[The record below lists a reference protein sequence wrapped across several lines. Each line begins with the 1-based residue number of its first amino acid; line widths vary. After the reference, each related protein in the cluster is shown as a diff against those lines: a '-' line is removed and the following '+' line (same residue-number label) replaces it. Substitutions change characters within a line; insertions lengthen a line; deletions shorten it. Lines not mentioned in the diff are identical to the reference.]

1 MKCQQCEKPATFHIT
16 DLTGDDLLALHLCPD
31 CAKHYLQPEENVET
45 PAAASDAT
53 ITGII
58 QQQLTLEQTAED
70 LKELD
75 TKECPVCG
83 VTFYKFRQSGRLG
96 CPHDYEVFQNE
107 LEPLLINVHGAGK
120 HVGKQPKR
128 NPDATEEKTKVI
140 RLRRDLQ
147 EAIERED
154 YESASEIRDHIREIE
169 GDRS

>member
-16 DLTGDDLLALHLCPD
+16 DLSGDELLALHLCPE
-31 CAKHYLQPEENVET
+31 CAKHYLHEDAPET
-45 PAAASDAT
+45 PDASAPPSS

-75 TKECPVCG
+75 TKECPICG
-83 VTFYKFRQSGRLG
+83 VTFYEFRQSGRLG
-96 CPHDYEVFQNE
+96 CPHDYDVFGSE
-107 LEPLLINVHGAGK
+107 LEQLLINVHGAGQ

-128 NPDATEEKTKVI
+128 NPSATEVQTQVI

-154 YESASEIRDHIREIE
+154 YENASEIRDQIRDIE

>member
-16 DLTGDDLLALHLCPD
+16 DLTGDELLALHLCPD
-31 CAKHYLQPEENVET
+31 CAKHYLQTEEDVAK
-45 PAAASDAT
+45 PAPTTGAT

-75 TKECPVCG
+75 TKECPICG
-83 VTFYKFRQSGRLG
+83 VTFYEFRQSGRLG
-96 CPHDYEVFQNE
+96 CPHDYDVFNSE
-107 LEPLLINVHGAGK
+107 LEPLLINVHGAGQ

-128 NPDATEEKTKVI
+128 KPNATEEQTKVI

-154 YESASEIRDHIREIE
+154 YESASDIRDHIRTIE
-169 GDRS
+169 GDRI